1 MLRAATP
8 EQIMGAME
16 GIVPAFGASLTKL
29 VEQSSCLHQQAHGHM
44 EELKLAMV
52 QEEVEVAVVEE
63 LRVVKAVVEA
73 MEGVGGGR
81 IVAGL
86 WPLLKEGLLEGPKLL
101 FGSDFI

>member
-1 MLRAATP
+1 
-8 EQIMGAME
+8 
-16 GIVPAFGASLTKL
+16 
-29 VEQSSCLHQQAHGHM
+29 M

-81 IVAGL
+81 MIGGL
-86 WPLLKEGLLEGPKLL
+86 WPLLKEGLLGEEGAERVGLIRDSFVFDTPFFLS
-101 FGSDFI
+101 GDAMEGE